1 MKQDLRL
8 TKIIVPEDATAYYFI
23 TFTSG
28 EHETDEIV
36 ERHDIDIEVMV
47 EGNVPLGEV
56 EKNGRERAIRLLKA
70 LAAKL

>member
-8 TKIIVPEDATAYYFI
+8 TKILVPEDATAYYFV

-28 EHETDEIV
+28 EHETSEIV

-47 EGNVPLGEV
+47 EGSVPLGDV
-56 EKNGRERAIRLLKA
+56 EKNARARAIKLLKE
-70 LAAKL
+70 LAARL

>member
-8 TKIIVPEDATAYYFI
+8 TKIIVPEDETAYYFV

-28 EHETDEIV
+28 EHDTDEIV
-36 ERHDIDIEVMV
+36 ERHDIEIEVMV

-56 EKNGRERAIRLLKA
+56 EKNGKERAIRLLKA
-70 LAAKL
+70 LAARL

>member
-1 MKQDLRL
+1 MQQNLRL
-8 TKIIVPEDATAYYFI
+8 NKILVPEDTTAYYFV

-47 EGNVPLGEV
+47 EGTVPLGEV
-56 EKNGRERAIRLLKA
+56 ERLGKERAIRLLKA